1 MEREDRLIL
10 LSLAAAE
17 LGYSPERLRQLIKA
31 GKVQSE
37 RHGRFI
43 LLRESEI
50 GRLRR
55 ELPGGYKRRA
65 LPPPLTRSRRRRSRA
80 HRASWPDHL
89 SVLVG
94 DGEARAAALATV
106 DQLSPEALTRCPW
119 SSTCHRP

>member
-55 ELPGGYKRRA
+55 ELPGGYKRRRQKRERPSDYDYPQA
-65 LPPPLTRSRRRRSRA
+65 
-80 HRASWPDHL
+80 
-89 SVLVG
+89 G
-94 DGEARAAALATV
+94 DVATHKLCA
-106 DQLSPEALTRCPW
+106 DR
-119 SSTCHRP
+119 